1 MAKTQKRVTAVEK
14 PIENAKFTMR
24 LFLIRLGFIGDEY
37 KTARK
42 ILLRNLTGNSS
53 WKSGHRPERNETAA
67 IPPNPAEATLV
78 AAQELTIPLEEADA
92 AEYGEKPENHGK

>member
-1 MAKTQKRVTAVEK
+1 M
-14 PIENAKFTMR
+14 ENAKYEMR

-53 WKSGHRPERNETAA
+53 WKSGHQPEQNTDAV
-67 IPPNPAEATLV
+67 IPPNPAKATIPTEQKLAV
-78 AAQELTIPLEEADA
+78 PLEEADA
-92 AEYGEKPENHGK
+92 AEAESQKEGEGGEPYGR